1 MPAPAR
7 HHRCAVVALVA
18 AVVQAYPEYVNCGEE
33 LRIGQRWMGRDS
45 EASTLAVSLTDAATN
60 APIACGST
68 VASGTRVRATI
79 ANLDSGEQYVVE
91 AVGGVAYGNFC
102 TENTRANDQPLEF
115 DVLDTVSVIGAH
127 APSYGTV
134 YVTDT
139 CSVAGVGPAPT
150 PKPSV
155 TKRPTVPPT
164 PYCSSERDFDFAYA
178 LDGGLT
184 LHWTLENERV
194 RAALVVDG
202 GWAAIGWGSDGLMN
216 GAECACAGVFDTPS
230 RRWRGRGRR
239 LDAPPRR
246 RRYWRAQSITPEV
259 CFERL

>member
-1 MPAPAR
+1 MKPGQC
-7 HHRCAVVALVA
+7 CAAAALLVVALVD
-18 AVVQAYPEYVNCGEE
+18 AYPEYVNCGEE
-33 LRIGQRWMGRDS
+33 LRIGQRWMGKDS
-45 EASTLAVSLTDAATN
+45 EASTLAVALTDAATN
-60 APIACGST
+60 APIACGSS

-79 ANLDSGEQYVVE
+79 ANLDGSEQFVLEASG
-91 AVGGVAYGNFC
+91 ASTSYGNYC
-102 TENTRANDQPLEF
+102 SENTRSNDVPLEF

-139 CSVAGVGPAPT
+139 CSVTGVGPAPT
-150 PKPSV
+150 PRPSV

-164 PYCSSERDFDFAYA
+164 PYCSSERDFDFAFA

-184 LHWTLENERV
+184 LHWTLEEDRV
-194 RAALVVDG
+194 RAALVTSE

>member
-7 HHRCAVVALVA
+7 HHRCAVVALV
-18 AVVQAYPEYVNCGEE
+18 VTLVNAYPEYVNCGEE
-33 LRIGQRWMGRDS
+33 LRIGQRWMGKDS
-45 EASTLAVSLTDAATN
+45 EASTLAVALTDAATN

-79 ANLDSGEQYVVE
+79 ANLDSGEQYVLEVT
-91 AVGGVAYGNFC
+91 GGVAYGNFC
-102 TENTRANDQPLEF
+102 SQNTRANDQPLEF

-139 CSVAGVGPAPT
+139 CSITGVGPAPT
-150 PKPSV
+150 PRPSI

-184 LHWTLENERV
+184 LHWTLSSDRV

-230 RRWRGRGRR
+230 RRWRGGGRR
-239 LDAPPRR
+239 LNAPPRR
-246 RRYWRAQSITPEV
+246 RRYWRAQSNTPEV

>member
-1 MPAPAR
+1 MAR
-7 HHRCAVVALVA
+7 RYAVAAAALLVVALVD
-18 AVVQAYPEYVNCGEE
+18 AYPEYVNCGEE

-45 EASTLAVSLTDAATN
+45 EASSLVVALTDAATN
-60 APIACGST
+60 APIACGSS
-68 VASGTRVRATI
+68 VASGTRVRAII

-91 AVGGVAYGNFC
+91 ATGGVSYGNFC
-102 TENTRANDQPLEF
+102 SENTRANDQPLEF
-115 DVLDTVSVIGAH
+115 DVLDTVSVVGAH
-127 APSYGTV
+127 APTYGTV
-134 YVTDT
+134 YVTGT
-139 CSVAGVGPAPT
+139 CSVTGVGPAPT
-150 PKPSV
+150 PKPSI

-164 PYCSSERDFDFAYA
+164 PYCSSERDFDFAFA

-184 LHWTLENERV
+184 LHWTLEVDRV

-239 LDAPPRR
+239 LNAPPRR
-246 RRYWRAQSITPEV
+246 RRHWRAQSITPEV
-259 CFERL
+259 CSERL

>member
-1 MPAPAR
+1 MRAGQRSVA
-7 HHRCAVVALVA
+7 AALLVVALVD
-18 AVVQAYPEYVNCGEE
+18 AYPDYVNCGEE
-33 LRIGQRWMGRDS
+33 LRIGQRWMGKDS
-45 EASTLAVSLTDAATN
+45 EASTLAVSLTDAAAN

-79 ANLDSGEQYVVE
+79 ANLDSREQYVLE
-91 AVGGVAYGNFC
+91 AVGGVSYGNFC
-102 TENTRANDQPLEF
+102 SENTRANDQQLEF

-139 CSVAGVGPAPT
+139 CTVTGVGPTPT
-150 PKPSV
+150 PKPSL
-155 TKRPTVPPT
+155 TRRPTVQPT
-164 PYCSSERDFDFAYA
+164 PYCYSERDFDFAFA

-184 LHWTLENERV
+184 LHWTLEEDRV
-194 RAALVVDG
+194 RAALVTSE
-202 GWAAIGWGSDGLMN
+202 GWAAIGWGSGGMMA

-230 RRWRGRGRR
+230 RRWRGGGRR
-239 LDAPPRR
+239 LNAPPRR

-259 CFERL
+259 CSERL

>member
-1 MPAPAR
+1 M
-7 HHRCAVVALVA
+7 VN
-18 AVVQAYPEYVNCGEE
+18 AYPEYVNCGEE

-45 EASTLAVSLTDAATN
+45 EASSLVVALTDAATN
-60 APIACGST
+60 APIACGAT
-68 VASGTRVRATI
+68 VATGTRVRATI
-79 ANLDSGEQYVVE
+79 ANLDGGEQYVVE
-91 AVGGVAYGNFC
+91 ATGGVSYGNFC
-102 TENTRANDQPLEF
+102 SQNTRANDQPLEF

-134 YVTDT
+134 YVTDA
-139 CSVAGVGPAPT
+139 CSVTGVGPTPT
-150 PKPSV
+150 PKPSI

-164 PYCSSERDFDFAYA
+164 PYCYSERDFDFAYA

-184 LHWTLENERV
+184 LHWTLENDRV

-230 RRWRGRGRR
+230 RRWRLREY
-239 LDAPPRR
+239 DAPPRR
-246 RRYWRAQSITPEV
+246 RRDWRAQSVTPEV